1 MADVLRRL
9 ALILIS
15 LVLVPSSAAAHS
27 NSVDTNPEDGAT
39 LETMPAEATV
49 TFNEA
54 PKTASVVLA
63 RPDGRID
70 KLTTDVA
77 GSTITVRL
85 PADGPRG
92 VYTLSYRV
100 VSADGHPISGSVTFS
115 VRSGATPS
123 AAPSAAARD
132 EAPAAESPTT
142 AEDDSRGPLVPLVI
156 GVAVLGLAAVIFA
169 ARSLRR

>member
-9 ALILIS
+9 APILIS
-15 LVLVPSSAAAHS
+15 LVLLPSWAAAHS
-27 NSVDTNPEDGAT
+27 NSVDTNPGHGAT
-39 LETMPAEATV
+39 LETMPGEATV

-63 RPDGRID
+63 RPDGKID

-85 PADGPRG
+85 PAAGPRG

-115 VRSGATPS
+115 VRTGATPS
-123 AAPSAAARD
+123 TAPSATAGD
-132 EAPAAESPTT
+132 DTPAAESPTT

-156 GVAVLGLAAVIFA
+156 GAAVLGLAAVVFA

>member
-63 RPDGRID
+63 RPDGQID

-77 GSTITVRL
+77 GSTIRVRL
-85 PADGPRG
+85 PADGPPG

-100 VSADGHPISGSVTFS
+100 VSADGHPISGSVKFS
-115 VRSGATPS
+115 VRSGVTPS
-123 AAPSAAARD
+123 TAPSAAASD

-142 AEDDSRGPLVPLVI
+142 ADDASRGPLVPLVI
-156 GVAVLGLAAVIFA
+156 GVAVLGLAAVVFA